1 MAKRE
6 HIYEVTVA
14 WTGDRGA
21 GTADYRA
28 YGREHAIRAGT
39 KSESAGSADPAFRGD
54 ADRWNPEELMLAAA
68 SACHKLWYLHL
79 AAEAG
84 VVVSRYE
91 DAAQGFVADA
101 AAGGGFSRIVLR
113 PKVTI
118 RAGDDLGLAE
128 RLHHQAHAKCNIA
141 NSVNFPILCEP
152 TFLRAP

>member
-6 HIYEVTVA
+6 HIYEVTVE

-28 YGREHAIRAGT
+28 YGREHAIRAGA
-39 KSESAGSADPAFRGD
+39 KSEIAGSSDPAFRGD

-79 AAEAG
+79 AADAG
-84 VVVSRYE
+84 IVVSGYQ
-91 DAAQGFVADA
+91 DAAQGFVNDA

-113 PKVTI
+113 PRVTI
-118 RAGDDLGLAE
+118 RARDDAELAE
-128 RLHHQAHAKCNIA
+128 RLHRDAHARCNIA

-152 TFLRAP
+152 TFARAP